1 LPAIFLALAASMSWG
16 AGDFLGGISA
26 RSVRL
31 LTVLAVSQ
39 ACGLALIVVVLLVTR
54 EGPPPASSLLAAM
67 GGGIGG
73 AVGLAA
79 LYRGLAVGAM
89 GVVAPISGVAAVIPF
104 GVGLATGDRPSA
116 LQVVGVALA
125 LTGVALVSRE
135 PVESG
140 SQRAAGVGLA
150 MLAACGFGAYFVGVD
165 AAADASEAWSVF
177 ASRGT
182 ASVLCVAAA
191 LITGAGLR
199 PERRFFRV
207 IALVGVF
214 DVCANVL
221 FSLATTRGLVS
232 VVSVLASLYPVVT
245 VALARIFLHERL
257 ARMQWAGAAGAI
269 GGAALITAG

>member
-1 LPAIFLALAASMSWG
+1 MLAIFLALAASMSWG
-16 AGDFLGGISA
+16 AGDFLGGLSA

-39 ACGLALIVVVLLVTR
+39 VCGLALIVVVLLVTR
-54 EGPPPASSLLAAM
+54 ESPPPTSALLAAM

-104 GVGLATGDRPSA
+104 GVGVATGDRPSG

-135 PVESG
+135 PVETG
-140 SQRAAGVGLA
+140 SRRAAGVGLA
-150 MLAACGFGAYFVGVD
+150 VLAACGFGAYFVGVD
-165 AAADASEAWSVF
+165 AAADASEAWAVF

-191 LITGAGLR
+191 LIVGAGLR
-199 PERRFFRV
+199 PEGRFLPV

-245 VALARIFLHERL
+245 VALARVFLHERL
-257 ARMQWAGAAGAI
+257 APTQWAGAAGAI
-269 GGAALITAG
+269 GGAALISAG